1 MAANVI
7 SQLTTSNTFQ
17 QWLGATQLLIAT
29 ANTLTNGNGE
39 SFFANTRLIVGGS
52 GSNVSLNVQTS
63 ATINDLVGNT
73 SNIITGTF
81 RNLTVTQNVASLN
94 VTSNSYFGQD
104 VVVYGNQQ
112 IKGDLEV
119 TGNLTLEAIGFD
131 DLTIAGSGSFGNTL
145 TVTGQTTLSNVT
157 VSGNIATLNVTSQ
170 ASFGGNVAVTGTTN
184 LSNVAVSGNIATLNV
199 TSQAS
204 FGANVNIAG
213 DLNVSGNITLDSVGF
228 DDLVVSGGASIA
240 NNLTVTGTT
249 NLTGNL
255 TVINANVTNTLV
267 ANIFTGSANTRIFD
281 AINASAGESIAFAIA
296 LG

>member
-17 QWLGATQLLIAT
+17 QWLGTTQLLIAT

-39 SFFANTRLIVGGS
+39 SFYANTRLIIGGS

-73 SNIITGTF
+73 SNVVTGTF

-94 VTSNSYFGQD
+94 VTSNAYFGQD

-119 TGNLTLEAIGFD
+119 SGNLRLDSLGFD
-131 DLTIAGSGSFGNTL
+131 DLEVSGSGSFGNNL
-145 TVTGQTTLSNVT
+145 TVTGQTTLSNVI
-157 VSGNIATLNVTSQ
+157 VSGNVATLNVTST
-170 ASFGGNVAVTGTTN
+170 AGFGSTVYIAGDLFVGGN
-184 LSNVAVSGNIATLNV
+184 ITLDTV
-199 TSQAS
+199 G
-204 FGANVNIAG
+204 FD
-213 DLNVSGNITLDSVGF
+213 DLNVSGNAYITEVLY
-228 DDLVVSGGASIA
+228 
-240 NNLTVTGTT
+240 VTGRSEM
-249 NLTGNL
+249 TGNV
-255 TVINANVTNTLV
+255 TMVNANVTSTLV
-267 ANIFTGSANTRIFD
+267 ANNFSGNANTRIYN
-281 AINASAGESIAFAIA
+281 AIQELESQALAFSIA

>member
-81 RNLTVTQNVASLN
+81 RDLTITHNVASLN
-94 VTSNSYFGQD
+94 VTSNSYFGQN
-104 VVVYGNQQ
+104 VVVYGSQQ

-131 DLTIAGSGSFGNTL
+131 DLTIAGSGSFGN
-145 TVTGQTTLSNVT
+145 
-157 VSGNIATLNVTSQ
+157 
-170 ASFGGNVAVTGTTN
+170 
-184 LSNVAVSGNIATLNV
+184 
-199 TSQAS
+199 
-204 FGANVNIAG
+204 
-213 DLNVSGNITLDSVGF
+213 
-228 DDLVVSGGASIA
+228 
-240 NNLTVTGTT
+240 NLTVIGTT

-255 TVINANVTNTLV
+255 TVINANVTNTLI
-267 ANIFTGSANTRIFD
+267 ANIFLGSANTRIFD
-281 AINASAGESIAFAIA
+281 AISTSSGESIAFAIA

>member
-17 QWLGATQLLIAT
+17 QWLGTTQLLIAT

-39 SFFANTRLIVGGS
+39 SFYANTRLIIGGS

-73 SNIITGTF
+73 SNVVTGTF
-81 RNLTVTQNVASLN
+81 RNLTVTQNVATVN
-94 VTSNSYFGQD
+94 VTGNSYFGQD

-119 TGNLTLEAIGFD
+119 SGNLKLESIGYD
-131 DLTIAGSGSFGNTL
+131 DLEVSGSGSFGNNL

-157 VSGNIATLNVTSQ
+157 VSGNVATLNVTST
-170 ASFGGNVAVTGTTN
+170 AGFGSTVYIAGDLWVGGN
-184 LSNVAVSGNIATLNV
+184 ITLDTV
-199 TSQAS
+199 G
-204 FGANVNIAG
+204 FD
-213 DLNVSGNITLDSVGF
+213 DLNVSGNAYISEVLY
-228 DDLVVSGGASIA
+228 
-240 NNLTVTGTT
+240 VTGRSEM
-249 NLTGNL
+249 TGNV
-255 TVINANVTNTLV
+255 TMVNANVTSTLV
-267 ANIFTGSANTRIFD
+267 ANNFSGNANTKIFN
-281 AINASAGESIAFAIA
+281 AIQDVQSEILAFSIA

>member
-17 QWLGATQLLIAT
+17 QWLGTTQLLIAT

-39 SFFANTRLIVGGS
+39 SFYANTRLIIGGS

-73 SNIITGTF
+73 SNVVTGTF

-94 VTSNSYFGQD
+94 VTSNAYFGQD

-119 TGNLTLEAIGFD
+119 SGNLRLDSLGFD
-131 DLTIAGSGSFGNTL
+131 DLQVSGSGSFGNNL

-157 VSGNIATLNVTSQ
+157 VSGNVATLNVTST
-170 ASFGGNVAVTGTTN
+170 AGFGSTVYIAGDLFVGGN
-184 LSNVAVSGNIATLNV
+184 ITLDTV
-199 TSQAS
+199 G
-204 FGANVNIAG
+204 FD
-213 DLNVSGNITLDSVGF
+213 DLNVSGNAYISEVLY
-228 DDLVVSGGASIA
+228 
-240 NNLTVTGTT
+240 VTGRSEM
-249 NLTGNL
+249 TGNV
-255 TVINANVTNTLV
+255 TMVNANVTSTLV
-267 ANIFTGSANTRIFD
+267 ANNLSGSANTRIFD
-281 AINASAGESIAFAIA
+281 AIAAAEGTSLAFSIA

>member
-94 VTSNSYFGQD
+94 VTSNSYFGQN
-104 VVVYGNQQ
+104 VVVYGSQQ

-119 TGNLTLEAIGFD
+119 SGNLTLEAIGFD
-131 DLTIAGSGSFGNTL
+131 DLTIAGSGSFGN
-145 TVTGQTTLSNVT
+145 
-157 VSGNIATLNVTSQ
+157 
-170 ASFGGNVAVTGTTN
+170 
-184 LSNVAVSGNIATLNV
+184 
-199 TSQAS
+199 
-204 FGANVNIAG
+204 
-213 DLNVSGNITLDSVGF
+213 
-228 DDLVVSGGASIA
+228 
-240 NNLTVTGTT
+240 NLTVIGTT

-281 AINASAGESIAFAIA
+281 AISTSTAESIAFAIA